1 MTRPSAKKRSFVYDL
16 IEPFR
21 FEVLR
26 LFFFKERRFFIVL
39 SILLILSGAI
49 FPYPKL
55 AMWAGFFFAG
65 YSAIANDSIQTIGT
79 FLASNG
85 RRPWW
90 VLWLFIGGIFIVTMS
105 VSWYIYGGDVSFE
118 RLKSKGFEKAPEQF
132 QFLQLV
138 APLILL
144 LLTRLRMPVSTT
156 FLCLSAYSANLAG
169 IENMLYKSLF
179 GYTIAFVSALLIW
192 YIFGKGIK
200 RLTTGKAKTYWTVL
214 QWITSGFLWSVWLM
228 QDGAN
233 IAVTLPRSLT
243 LGQFVFFLSYVF
255 LGLGLLFY
263 LRGDKIQ
270 EIVME
275 KSEITDVRGATL
287 VDFCY
292 ALILLVFQQIS
303 NVPMSTTWV
312 FLGLLAGR
320 EMAMTLSPY
329 FTETH
334 DMSRALFLI
343 FRDAMFAFIGL
354 VISIMT
360 AFFVNPTIQQEIY
373 LSIKGWIE

>member
-1 MTRPSAKKRSFVYDL
+1 MTQSKKPRSFVYDL

-26 LFFFKERRFFIVL
+26 IFFFKERRFFIVL

-49 FPYPKL
+49 FPYPRL
-55 AMWAGFFFAG
+55 AMWVSFFFAG

-85 RRPWW
+85 KRPWW
-90 VLWLFIGGIFIVTMS
+90 VLWLFIGSIFVVTMS
-105 VSWYIYGGDVSFE
+105 VSWYWYNGDVSFQ
-118 RLKSKGFEKAPEQF
+118 RLSAKGFEKAPENF

-156 FLCLSAYSANLAG
+156 FLCLSAYSANLQG
-169 IENMLYKSLF
+169 IENMIYKSLF
-179 GYTIAFVSALLIW
+179 GYTIAFIVALLIW
-192 YIFGKGIK
+192 FSLAKQIK
-200 RLTTGKAKTYWTVL
+200 QLTTGKAKVHWTVL

-233 IAVTLPRSLT
+233 IAVTLPRSLS
-243 LGQFVFFLSYVF
+243 LWQFIFFISYVF

-270 EIVME
+270 EIVTE
-275 KSEITDVRGATL
+275 KSEISDVRGATL

-292 ALILLVFQQIS
+292 AIILLIFQYIS

-320 EMAMTLSPY
+320 EIAMTISDH
-329 FTETH
+329 FTGTP
-334 DMSRALFLI
+334 DLQQTFKLI
-343 FRDAMFAFIGL
+343 IKDVMYAFIGL
-354 VISIMT
+354 VISILT
-360 AFFVNPTIQQEIY
+360 AVFVNPTIQKEIAD
-373 LSIKGWIE
+373 SIIRLVE

>member
-1 MTRPSAKKRSFVYDL
+1 MTQPKKPRSFVYDL

-49 FPYPKL
+49 FPYAKI
-55 AMWAGFFFAG
+55 AMWVGFFFAG
-65 YSAIANDSIQTIGT
+65 YSAVANDSIQTIGT

-85 RRPWW
+85 KRPWW
-90 VLWLFIGGIFIVTMS
+90 VLWLFIGGIFVVTMS
-105 VSWYIYGGDVSFE
+105 VSWYVYNGDVSFQ
-118 RLKSKGFEKAPEQF
+118 RLSAKGFEKAPESF

-156 FLCLSAYSANLAG
+156 FLCLSAYSANLEG
-169 IENMLYKSLF
+169 IEKMLYKSLF
-179 GYTIAFVSALLIW
+179 GYTIAFAVAILIW
-192 YIFGKGIK
+192 FLFAKSIK
-200 RLTTGKAKTYWTVL
+200 QLTTGKAKAHWTVL
-214 QWITSGFLWSVWLM
+214 QWVTSGFLWSVWLM

-233 IAVTLPRSLT
+233 IAVTLPRSLS
-243 LGQFVFFLSYVF
+243 LLQFLFFLSYVF

-270 EIVME
+270 EIVTE
-275 KSEITDVRGATL
+275 KTEITDVRGATL
-287 VDFCY
+287 IDFCY
-292 ALILLVFQQIS
+292 ALILLFFQNIS

-320 EMAMTLSPY
+320 EIAMTVSNH
-329 FTETH
+329 FTGTRS
-334 DMSRALFLI
+334 MPQTIKLVV
-343 FRDAMFAFIGL
+343 RDAMFAFIGL
-354 VISIMT
+354 IISILT
-360 AFFVNPTIQQEIY
+360 ALFVNPTIQKEIADTVMR
-373 LSIKGWIE
+373 IVQ